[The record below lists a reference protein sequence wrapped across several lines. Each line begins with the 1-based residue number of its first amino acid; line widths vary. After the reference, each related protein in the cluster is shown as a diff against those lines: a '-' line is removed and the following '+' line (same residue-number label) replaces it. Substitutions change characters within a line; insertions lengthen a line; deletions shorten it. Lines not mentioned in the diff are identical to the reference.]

1 VWRFSVFR
9 KKSTD
14 VPSIPSP
21 VQSKTVKVEAE
32 FKRNTDSIMT
42 PDRKVIIEV
51 KREDAE
57 DFEIIKR
64 SVDFSENAH
73 GNISVSRWRI
83 I

>member
-1 VWRFSVFR
+1 VSTR
-9 KKSTD
+9 KNKSTD
-14 VPSIPSP
+14 VPSVPSP
-21 VQSKTVKVEAE
+21 GQSKTVRVEAE
-32 FKRNTDSIMT
+32 FKRNSDSIMA
-42 PDRKVIIEV
+42 PDRKVIVEV

-83 I
+83 L